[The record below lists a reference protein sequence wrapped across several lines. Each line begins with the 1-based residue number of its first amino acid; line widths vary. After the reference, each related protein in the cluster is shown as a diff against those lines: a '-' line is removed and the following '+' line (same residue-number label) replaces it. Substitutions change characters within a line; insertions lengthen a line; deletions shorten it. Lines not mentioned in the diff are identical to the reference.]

1 MEDNQLIEAALATGD
16 GQLAVATIQSK
27 IAFVRNQ
34 QILLD
39 RDLAKLYGVD
49 VSQMNRQVKRNIER
63 FPDDFMFQLTQEEYK
78 VLKCQNG
85 ISNKR
90 GGDRRLP
97 YAFTEQGI
105 AMLSGLLRSEIAIAA
120 NIVIMRAFVAMRR
133 FLSANAQ
140 IFQRLDR
147 IEIQQLEHKQ

>member
-1 MEDNQLIEAALATGD
+1 MEDNQHIEAALATGD

-90 GGDRRLP
+90 GGNRSLP
-97 YAFTEQGI
+97 
-105 AMLSGLLRSEIAIAA
+105 
-120 NIVIMRAFVAMRR
+120 
-133 FLSANAQ
+133 
-140 IFQRLDR
+140 
-147 IEIQQLEHKQ
+147 